1 MATETRISNPAR
13 WLKSPPAWAAIVLAP
28 VLGGSIAAAGDA
40 SSPAPVP
47 QARAI
52 ASTPAAAHQ
61 VAQADNVA
69 APQGPAAF
77 SGSGSASGS
86 GAARTAHRGAVGCLI
101 GPERTADIGSPVTG
115 VIAAIR
121 VERGDAVHKGQVLAL
136 LEQDVERANWQAAVV
151 RSGID
156 ADLRSAEANYALARE
171 RHERMASLVDTGA
184 IAALS
189 IEQARAEQDVAQ
201 QRVEQA
207 RGQQKV
213 SLQELG
219 VARAQLAQRTLKA
232 PFDGVIVERLT
243 HEGERVEDRP
253 LLRIAQLDPLRVE
266 LVMPATRWGTVQVRE
281 PLMILPELPGAKPV
295 EATVTHV
302 DRMLDAASNTF
313 RVRLSLPNPQH
324 RLPAGARCRLEGAPG
339 VAADK
344 AAAPPAPAASGAAP
358 ASLTRAPA
366 GARVQ
371 PTAWTPPAAPTGMP
385 RLRLTI

>member
-40 SSPAPVP
+40 SAPAPAP

-52 ASTPAAAHQ
+52 ASTPANANL
-61 VAQADNVA
+61 VAQADNGA

-77 SGSGSASGS
+77 SGSGGGAS
-86 GAARTAHRGAVGCLI
+86 RTAHRGAVGCLI

-189 IEQARAEQDVAQ
+189 IDQARAEQDVAQ

-339 VAADK
+339 GTADK

-366 GARVQ
+366 AARVQ
-371 PTAWTPPAAPTGMP
+371 PTGWTPPAAPIGMP